1 MVNIYKTIFSINKGE
16 DMSKILKNVK
26 KFLMEEL
33 KVEYMSHFTS
43 SPYINIESLYML
55 SVSRNSNTHNY
66 CCVWRAAKYFE
77 IIQIS
82 LLHFVYLDNNILL
95 YFLYLMF
102 FPNFVKIRVF

>member
-43 SPYINIESLYML
+43 SPYINIESLC
-55 SVSRNSNTHNY
+55 SVSAGTLTHT
-66 CCVWRAAKYFE
+66 
-77 IIQIS
+77 IIA
-82 LLHFVYLDNNILL
+82 VYGGQQNILKLSKYLCYIL
-95 YFLYLMF
+95 Y
-102 FPNFVKIRVF
+102 I